1 MAEETAEQ
9 ATETPQTEAPSA
21 PEPQTEGSSS
31 PDVSEQVQLLQQRL
45 EKLETPAD
53 EPAPEIDGASL
64 ADSLLGVDADE
75 DYEDT
80 FDYGE
85 EADGQEEEVH
95 PIVQEIEQIKGY
107 LANREHQDRLGEL
120 NSLVNEYP
128 ELAETAT
135 QEKIAGAL
143 GPLADRYGDAVLVE
157 PTLIKQALLAI
168 KAEAVSASEKPAEEA
183 RNSGAS
189 LESEAGA
196 RADSDEQDDNAA
208 AAREIVESGP
218 AKSVFG

>member
-1 MAEETAEQ
+1 MAEETTEQ
-9 ATETPQTEAPSA
+9 TAVETA
-21 PEPQTEGSSS
+21 PETTEPQAPAQEGSESTA
-31 PDVSEQVQLLQQRL
+31 PDLSEQVKLLKQRL
-45 EKLETPAD
+45 DRDLPAQQE
-53 EPAPEIDGASL
+53 EPAPQIDGASL
-64 ADSLLGVDADE
+64 ADRLLGVDGDE

-80 FDYGE
+80 FAEEGE
-85 EADGQEEEVH
+85 EEQEVH

-120 NSLVNEYP
+120 NTLVNEYP

-157 PTLIKQALLAI
+157 PTLIRQALLAI
-168 KAEAVSASEKPAEEA
+168 KAEAASAQETPAEEA
-183 RNSGAS
+183 RNRGAS

-196 RADSDEQDDNAA
+196 RTDSDEQDDNAA
-208 AAREIVESGP
+208 VAREIVESGP
-218 AKSVFG
+218 KESVFG